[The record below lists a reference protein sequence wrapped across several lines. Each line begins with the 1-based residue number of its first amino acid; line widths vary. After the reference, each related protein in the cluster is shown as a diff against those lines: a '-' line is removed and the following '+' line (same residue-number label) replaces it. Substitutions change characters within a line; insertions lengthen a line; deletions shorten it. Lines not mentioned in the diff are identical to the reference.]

1 MIDPK
6 DDKQKKIQID
16 LGNSVAQGVY
26 ANLSMTN
33 FNPEE
38 MVLDFLYIQPNL
50 PKGTLRSRVIL
61 SPKHAKRLSALLER
75 SVSEYETK
83 FGAIDD
89 EDQHDGSD
97 ISFSVNY
104 RTFWKQ
110 ICIILIMWSRR
121 VTTVYKK
128 MRFRLR
134 HVLLNLFLSQ
144 GIL

>member
-6 DDKQKKIQID
+6 DGKEKKIQID
-16 LGNSVAQGVY
+16 LGNAVAQGVY

-75 SVSEYETK
+75 SVLEYETK
-83 FGAIDD
+83 FGPIDD
-89 EDQHDGSD
+89 DDQPDASD
-97 ISFSVNY
+97 ISFSVN
-104 RTFWKQ
+104 
-110 ICIILIMWSRR
+110 
-121 VTTVYKK
+121 
-128 MRFRLR
+128 
-134 HVLLNLFLSQ
+134 
-144 GIL
+144 

>member
-6 DDKQKKIQID
+6 DGKEKKIQID
-16 LGNSVAQGVY
+16 LGNAVAQGVY

-61 SPKHAKRLSALLER
+61 SPKHAKRLSLLLDR

-83 FGAIDD
+83 FGPIDD
-89 EDQHDGSD
+89 QDQPDASD
-97 ISFSVNY
+97 ISFSVN
-104 RTFWKQ
+104 
-110 ICIILIMWSRR
+110 
-121 VTTVYKK
+121 
-128 MRFRLR
+128 
-134 HVLLNLFLSQ
+134 
-144 GIL
+144 

>member
-83 FGAIDD
+83 FGPIDD
-89 EDQHDGSD
+89 EDQPDASD
-97 ISFSVNY
+97 ISFSVN
-104 RTFWKQ
+104 
-110 ICIILIMWSRR
+110 
-121 VTTVYKK
+121 
-128 MRFRLR
+128 
-134 HVLLNLFLSQ
+134 
-144 GIL
+144 